1 VVGTLLKSEDR
12 MTDEKKRKKAA
23 QAIQAMLE
31 LDGIKST
38 VKDISVKIEGENL
51 TDLMKL
57 KDKLANDM
65 RSTTEEPATGS
76 NDRRRVIGDFVV
88 TNWDLLKDNEV
99 VKTALLNAYCMGRYK
114 KEQRE
119 TMAQELLGRVGAKP
133 EQKTEI
139 IRKVEKTEEAK
150 PETQETETKDEV
162 LDHRQYTF

>member
-1 VVGTLLKSEDR
+1 
-12 MTDEKKRKKAA
+12 MTDERKRKKAA

-31 LDGIKST
+31 LDGIKAT

-65 RSTTEEPATGS
+65 RAETKESTGNTTT
-76 NDRRRVIGDFVV
+76 DRRRVIGDFVV
-88 TNWDLLKDNEV
+88 TNWNLLEDNEV

-119 TMAQELLGRVGAKP
+119 AMASELLGRVGV
-133 EQKTEI
+133 TI
-139 IRKVEKTEEAK
+139 EKTEAPADVKVSTKKDQPEETQEA
-150 PETQETETKDEV
+150 QETETTEEV